1 MMPVV
6 VQIPFDRPT
15 DLQLS
20 RKGRRKLAFH
30 RRPRGLFSPPVP
42 LSFEPVHGREL
53 FEESLSFKMR
63 LVTVTGKNV
72 QPGAL
77 SPPGLAATA
86 SKLEEE
92 SVSLF
97 CVCYSNH
104 FKTPFSRTFVGSS
117 FLRRT
122 PRRLRLRRFQ
132 RPKAKAV

>member
-15 DLQLS
+15 FNFLV
-20 RKGRRKLAFH
+20 
-30 RRPRGLFSPPVP
+30 RGEENSPSTDDQGGCSLPPVP

-86 SKLEEE
+86 SKLEE
-92 SVSLF
+92 
-97 CVCYSNH
+97 
-104 FKTPFSRTFVGSS
+104 
-117 FLRRT
+117 
-122 PRRLRLRRFQ
+122 
-132 RPKAKAV
+132 